1 MASNSLRF
9 GRRVHQFNGAL
20 SMKGHP
26 KFSFQRL
33 RGIISKEFM
42 QMRRDR
48 LTFAMML
55 GIPLIQLTLF
65 GYAINSDPRHLPA
78 AVLLAGQGAQ
88 GRTLLYAMKN
98 STYFDFVRE
107 VKTEDEGHDLLARRQ
122 VQFVIN
128 IPQNFSR
135 DFVRGDRP
143 ALLVEADATDPAATG
158 NAIGSLDSLV
168 TNALQNDL
176 KGPLDSLAASKGPI
190 DVRVH
195 ALYNPEVITQYNIV
209 PGLMGVILTM
219 TMIMIT
225 GLAITRERERGTME
239 NLLSMPTRPSEVL
252 IGKIVPYIMVGYIQV
267 MVILLAAYFLFHVPI
282 QGSILLLLI
291 VALVFIAANLAMG
304 ITFSTI
310 AKNQLQAMQMTF
322 FVFLPSILLSG
333 FMFPF
338 RGMPYWAQIIG
349 EVFPLTHFLR
359 IVRGILLKGNTVVDV
374 SLQLWQIALF
384 ALIVLTIGIKRYR
397 QTLD

>member
-1 MASNSLRF
+1 
-9 GRRVHQFNGAL
+9 
-20 SMKGHP
+20 MKRHP

-33 RGIISKEFM
+33 LGIITKEFT

-78 AVLLAGQGAQ
+78 AVLLADEGPQ

-98 STYFDFVRE
+98 STFFDFVRQ
-107 VKTEDEGHDLLARRQ
+107 VKTETEGRKLLERGQ
-122 VQFVIN
+122 VQFVVS
-128 IPQNFSR
+128 IPENFSR
-135 DFVRGDRP
+135 DLLRGDRP
-143 ALLVEADATDPAATG
+143 KVLVEADATDPVATG
-158 NAIGSLDSLV
+158 TALGSLG
-168 TNALQNDL
+168 ALFDAALHNDL
-176 KGPLDSLAASKGPI
+176 KGSLGSLAGTSGPI
-190 DVRVH
+190 DLRIH
-195 ALYNPEVITQYNIV
+195 ALYNPEVVTQYNIV

-219 TMIMIT
+219 TMVMIT

-252 IGKIVPYIMVGYIQV
+252 IGKIVPYILVGYIQV
-267 MVILLAAYFLFHVPI
+267 TVILVAASVLFHVPME
-282 QGSILLLLI
+282 GNLLLLGL

-310 AKNQLQAMQMTF
+310 AKNQLQAVQMTF
-322 FVFLPSILLSG
+322 FFFLPSILLSG

-338 RGMPYWAQIIG
+338 RGMPAWAQALG
-349 EVFPLTHFLR
+349 EVLPLTHFLR
-359 IVRGILLKGNTVVDV
+359 IVRGILLKGNGIVDV
-374 SLQLWQIALF
+374 SLQLWQLALF
-384 ALIVLTIGIKRYR
+384 ALIALTIGVKRYR

>member
-1 MASNSLRF
+1 
-9 GRRVHQFNGAL
+9 
-20 SMKGHP
+20 MKRHA
-26 KFSFQRL
+26 KFSVQRL
-33 RGIISKEFM
+33 LGIITKEFT

-78 AVLLAGQGAQ
+78 AVLLADQGPQ

-98 STYFDFVRE
+98 STFFDFVHQ
-107 VKTEDEGHDLLARRQ
+107 VKTETEGRKLLERGQ
-122 VQFVIN
+122 VQFVVN
-128 IPQNFSR
+128 IPENFSR
-135 DFVRGDRP
+135 DLLRGDRP
-143 ALLVEADATDPAATG
+143 KVLVEADATDPVATG
-158 NAIGSLDSLV
+158 TALGSLG
-168 TNALQNDL
+168 ALFDAALLNDL
-176 KGPLDSLAASKGPI
+176 KGSLAPLSGTSGPI
-190 DVRVH
+190 DLRIH
-195 ALYNPEVITQYNIV
+195 ALYNPEVVTQYNIV

-219 TMIMIT
+219 TMVMIT

-252 IGKIVPYIMVGYIQV
+252 IGKIIPYILVGYIQV
-267 MVILLAAYFLFHVPI
+267 TVILVAASVLFHVPME
-282 QGSILLLLI
+282 GNLLLLGL

-310 AKNQLQAMQMTF
+310 AKNQLQAVQMTF
-322 FVFLPSILLSG
+322 FFFLPSILLSG

-338 RGMPYWAQIIG
+338 RGMPAWAQALG
-349 EVFPLTHFLR
+349 EVLPLTHFLR
-359 IVRGILLKGNTVVDV
+359 IVRGILLKGNGIADV
-374 SLQLWQIALF
+374 SLQLWQLALF
-384 ALIVLTIGIKRYR
+384 ALIALTIGVKRYR

>member
-1 MASNSLRF
+1 
-9 GRRVHQFNGAL
+9 
-20 SMKGHP
+20 
-26 KFSFQRL
+26 
-33 RGIISKEFM
+33 
-42 QMRRDR
+42 MRRDR

-55 GIPLIQLTLF
+55 GIPLLQLTLF

-78 AVLLAGQGAQ
+78 AVLLADDGPQ
-88 GRTLLYAMKN
+88 GRTLLHALKN
-98 STYFDFVRE
+98 STYYDFTRQVR
-107 VKTEDEGHDLLARRQ
+107 TEAEGRDLLARGQ
-122 VQFVIN
+122 VQFVVN
-128 IPQNFSR
+128 IPENFTR
-135 DFVRGDRP
+135 KLLRGDRP
-143 ALLVEADATDPAATG
+143 TVLIEADATDPSATG
-158 NAIGSLDSLV
+158 IALGSLGTLLSG
-168 TNALQNDL
+168 ALANDL
-176 KGPLDSLAASKGPI
+176 KGPLDFLNATPGPI
-190 DVRVH
+190 DLRVH
-195 ALYNPEVITQYNIV
+195 ALYNPEAVTQFNIV

-239 NLLSMPTRPSEVL
+239 NLLAMPTRPSEVL
-252 IGKIVPYIMVGYIQV
+252 IGKITPYIMIGYIQV
-267 MVILLAAYFLFHVPI
+267 AVILVASRVLFHVLMH
-282 QGSILLLLI
+282 GSIPLLLV

-338 RGMPYWAQIIG
+338 RGMPHWAQVIG

-359 IVRGILLKGNTVVDV
+359 IVRGILLKGNGLADI
-374 SLQLWQIALF
+374 SRELWAIAIF
-384 ALIVLTIGIKRYR
+384 AAIMLTIGIKRYR

>member
-1 MASNSLRF
+1 M
-9 GRRVHQFNGAL
+9 
-20 SMKGHP
+20 
-26 KFSFQRL
+26 KFSRKRL
-33 RGIISKEFM
+33 WGMIVKEFT

-55 GIPLIQLTLF
+55 GIPMLQLLLF

-78 AVLLAGQGAQ
+78 AVLMADNGPQA
-88 GRTLLYAMKN
+88 RTVLSALKN
-98 STYFDFVRE
+98 SSYFEFVTQ
-107 VKTEDEGHDLLARRQ
+107 VKSEDEGHELLVQ
-122 VQFVIN
+122 GKVQFVIN
-128 IPQNFSR
+128 IPQHFSR
-135 DFVRGDRP
+135 DLLRGDRP
-143 ALLVEADATDPAATG
+143 SLLIEADATDPAATTG
-158 NAIGSLDSLV
+158 ALGSLATVMSNALRNDFKGSLDFL
-168 TNALQNDL
+168 NATD
-176 KGPLDSLAASKGPI
+176 GPI

-195 ALYNPEVITQYNIV
+195 ALYNPESNTQYNIV

-252 IGKIVPYIMVGYIQV
+252 IGKIVPYILVGYIQV
-267 MVILLAAYFLFHVPI
+267 AVILTASRLLFHVPMH
-282 QGSILLLLI
+282 GSIPLLLV

-338 RGMPYWAQIIG
+338 RGMPQWAQYVG

-359 IVRGILLKGNTVVDV
+359 IVRGILLKGNGLPDV
-374 SLQLWQIALF
+374 MPEIWPLLLF
-384 ALIVLTIGIKRYR
+384 AAIMLTIGIKRYR

>member
-1 MASNSLRF
+1 MR
-9 GRRVHQFNGAL
+9 
-20 SMKGHP
+20 GH
-26 KFSFQRL
+26 FSFHRL
-33 RGIISKEFM
+33 RGIIVKEFT

-55 GIPLIQLTLF
+55 GVPLLQLTLF
-65 GYAINSDPRHLPA
+65 GYAINADPRHLPA
-78 AVLLAGQGAQ
+78 AVLLADRGPQ
-88 GRTLLYAMKN
+88 GRTVLSAMEN
-98 STYFDFVRE
+98 STYFSFVRQ
-107 VKTEDEGHDLLARRQ
+107 VQTEAEGRDLLARGQ

-128 IPQNFSR
+128 IPENFSR
-135 DFVRGDRP
+135 DLLRGDRP
-143 ALLVEADATDPAATG
+143 AILVEADATDPAATG
-158 NAIGSLDSLV
+158 NALGSLSSV
-168 TNALQNDL
+168 INNSLQNDL
-176 KGPLDSLAASKGPI
+176 KGPLASLAASDGPI
-190 DVRVH
+190 DLRVH
-195 ALYNPEVITQYNIV
+195 ALYNPEVVTQYNIV

-252 IGKIVPYIMVGYIQV
+252 IGKIVPYIIVGYIQV
-267 MVILLAAYFLFHVPI
+267 GVILVASYFLFHVPME
-282 QGSILLLLI
+282 GSILLLLL
-291 VALVFIAANLAMG
+291 VALVFIAANLALG

-310 AKNQLQAMQMTF
+310 AKNQLQAVQMTF

-338 RGMPYWAQIIG
+338 RGMPQWAQLIG
-349 EVFPLTHFLR
+349 EIFPLTHFLR
-359 IVRGILLKGNTVVDV
+359 IVRGILLKGNTLADV

-384 ALIVLTIGIKRYR
+384 AAIALTIGIKRYR

>member
-1 MASNSLRF
+1 MSKHSR
-9 GRRVHQFNGAL
+9 
-20 SMKGHP
+20 
-26 KFSFQRL
+26 FSFERM
-33 RGIISKEFM
+33 RGIMAKEFT

-55 GIPLIQLTLF
+55 GIPLLQLTLF

-78 AVLLAGQGAQ
+78 AVLLADSGPQ
-88 GRTLLYAMKN
+88 GRSILYGMKN
-98 STYFDFVRE
+98 STFFDFERQVQ
-107 VKTEDEGHDLLARRQ
+107 TEKEGHDLLARGE

-135 DFVRGDRP
+135 DLWRGDRP
-143 ALLVEADATDPAATG
+143 SLLVEADATDPAATG
-158 NAIGSLDSLV
+158 LALGSLNNQLTS
-168 TNALQNDL
+168 ALQNDL
-176 KGPLDSLAASKGPI
+176 KGSLDFLNPTPGPI
-190 DVRVH
+190 DLRVH
-195 ALYNPEVITQYNIV
+195 ALYNPENNTQYNIV

-252 IGKIVPYIMVGYIQV
+252 IGKITPYILIGYIQV
-267 MVILLAAYFLFHVPI
+267 AVILVASKLLFHVPMH
-282 QGSILLLLI
+282 GSIPLLLV

-304 ITFSTI
+304 ITFSTV

-338 RGMPYWAQIIG
+338 RGMPHWAQLIG

-359 IVRGILLKGNTVVDV
+359 IVRGILLKGNGIGEV
-374 SLQLWQIALF
+374 SRELWPIALF
-384 ALIVLTIGIKRYR
+384 AAIMLTIGIKRYR

>member
-1 MASNSLRF
+1 MSR
-9 GRRVHQFNGAL
+9 
-20 SMKGHP
+20 HP
-26 KFSFQRL
+26 KFSFARL
-33 RGIISKEFM
+33 CGIISKEFL

-55 GIPLIQLTLF
+55 GIPLLQLTLF
-65 GYAINSDPRHLPA
+65 GYAINSDPRHLPT
-78 AVLLAGQGAQ
+78 AVLMADHGAQ

-107 VKTEDEGHDLLARRQ
+107 VKTEREGHDLLARGD

-135 DFVRGDRP
+135 DLLRGDRP

-158 NAIGSLDSLV
+158 IALGSLEPLFD
-168 TNALQNDL
+168 TALQNDL
-176 KGPLDSLAASKGPI
+176 KGMLEPLAGTSGPI
-190 DVRVH
+190 DLRVH
-195 ALYNPEVITQYNIV
+195 SLYNPEVVTQYNIV

-219 TMIMIT
+219 TMVMIT

-252 IGKIVPYIMVGYIQV
+252 IGKIVPYILVGYIQ
-267 MVILLAAYFLFHVPI
+267 MSVILVAAYFLFHVPM
-282 QGSILLLLI
+282 QGSILLLAI
-291 VALVFIAANLAMG
+291 VALVFIIANLAMG

-310 AKNQLQAMQMTF
+310 AKNQLQAVQMAF

-338 RGMPYWAQIIG
+338 RGMPHWAQIVG
-349 EVFPLTHFLR
+349 EGFPLTHFLR
-359 IVRGILLKGNTVVDV
+359 IVRGILLKGNNLIDV
-374 SLQLWQIALF
+374 SLQLWQIVLF
-384 ALIVLTIGIKRYR
+384 AVIALAIGIKRYR